1 MSWDYK
7 NFLLILFIPDTHIY
21 QGEIFHQPL
30 LFQNCIFLRF
40 RNGGGGILQ
49 WHGQWQGVWFG
60 RVNAPHFKKFHK
72 KCNCRSGYTPSLNTF
87 YFYLL
92 AIFCL
97 PLTKSAVIKQISNA
111 KRIACFH
118 CISFIIFQECQFT
131 TSRKNQ
137 FLQYHDWNF
146 SEIQCKRGNSR
157 CFTGP

>member
-1 MSWDYK
+1 MRLQELFTHPFHSRHPYLSRG
-7 NFLLILFIPDTHIY
+7 NFPSTPFIPELY
-21 QGEIFHQPL
+21 LFEIQEW
-30 LFQNCIFLRF
+30 
-40 RNGGGGILQ
+40 GGGILQ